1 LVTIYQFLLTFSGWK
16 SADVV
21 LGSESFVALADGCET
36 LMGELSIKRDI
47 QLAVAN

>member
-1 LVTIYQFLLTFSGWK
+1 VPQISTSLPSSIFALTFSGWK

-47 QLAVAN
+47 